1 MSILARHNNTLR
13 TVLLS
18 LLLLPA
24 LLHAEQENRWYQVE
38 IIVFSQNNPEYHESE
53 LWPVDYS
60 LPDLTQSRELASPA
74 PTDASQPVPALP
86 QPFSLVA
93 ADRLQLGETAQRI
106 RNASDVEL
114 VLHLGWLQPGLSEEQ
129 AVAVHIY
136 EGMPQ
141 TTGSAVNSTLPAPGE
156 PASTAATLPKLDGTL
171 RLILSRYLH
180 LAGDLVWREPLPA
193 GMTGFAAE
201 QMPMSEGGE
210 LANAQPE
217 TTAANGNAVAM
228 NGETGEM
235 SAGNEAMPAD
245 TADID
250 LLKYRVFRLQQSRRM
265 RSSEIH
271 YLDHPLF
278 GVIAQVTPYELPQP
292 KEIAAATPKP

>member
-1 MSILARHNNTLR
+1 
-13 TVLLS
+13 
-18 LLLLPA
+18 
-24 LLHAEQENRWYQVE
+24 
-38 IIVFSQNNPEYHESE
+38 
-53 LWPVDYS
+53 
-60 LPDLTQSRELASPA
+60 
-74 PTDASQPVPALP
+74 
-86 QPFSLVA
+86 
-93 ADRLQLGETAQRI
+93 
-106 RNASDVEL
+106 
-114 VLHLGWLQPGLSEEQ
+114 
-129 AVAVHIY
+129 
-136 EGMPQ
+136 
-141 TTGSAVNSTLPAPGE
+141 
-156 PASTAATLPKLDGTL
+156 
-171 RLILSRYLH
+171 
-180 LAGDLVWREPLPA
+180 
-193 GMTGFAAE
+193 MTGFAAE